1 MLNYLV
7 PALFTIKNKGGP
19 LAKAKPKEVIIT
31 GEETVD
37 LSGLEEPKQVID
49 DDIKEEDIEKLFNYE
64 PIQVEE
70 IPRRDTTVIVTP
82 IRDFKS
88 SFGGVWYYFSK
99 DKPQK
104 VPIEVRDFLLR
115 NKQQPKI
122 KDIW

>member
-1 MLNYLV
+1 VLNLV
-7 PALFTIKNKGGP
+7 PALFTIKDKGGIV
-19 LAKAKPKEVIIT
+19 AKAKEVIIT

-37 LSGLEEPKQVID
+37 LSGLEEPKQAN
-49 DDIKEEDIEKLFNYE
+49 DIKEEDIESLFTHE

-70 IPRRDTTVIVTP
+70 VPRYDTTVIVTP

-88 SFGGVWYYFSK
+88 SYGGVWYYFSK
-99 DKPQK
+99 GKTQK
-104 VPIEVRDFLLR
+104 VPVEVRDFLLR